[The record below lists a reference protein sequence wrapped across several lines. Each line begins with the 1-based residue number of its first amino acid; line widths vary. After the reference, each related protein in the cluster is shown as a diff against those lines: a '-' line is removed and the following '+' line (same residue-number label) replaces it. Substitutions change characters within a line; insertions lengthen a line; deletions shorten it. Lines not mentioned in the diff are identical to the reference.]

1 MSTASP
7 VVIAARHAA
16 HFKWT
21 TTCASARA
29 LRLPENQ
36 KRKIK
41 NKPKKLQ
48 SFWNLWW
55 KNEHCRFFEHFNYT
69 ARESSPRESP
79 CIFSAPAPPARTG
92 SQTGQRPET
101 TDRIQAKIFRQFWLH
116 FIFGLFI
123 YIFYF
128 WGICRVINKFATLP
142 QDICIR
148 NYGNEMLWSQANDR
162 RRRCAAV
169 TGTATETG
177 SGCGSGSAGTNGVAP
192 CNKVT
197 AAFRRLWSERAL
209 PLKSPTTTGQHNM
222 ALHKQRP
229 RSLGR
234 TRSCLPAVAS
244 VTFMHIIFRLFPRQ
258 LRINEPWAKTSRV
271 CS

>member
-92 SQTGQRPET
+92 SQTEQSR
-101 TDRIQAKIFRQFWLH
+101 DRRLQTEFKPRFFANFDCI
-116 FIFGLFI
+116 LFLAFL

-162 RRRCAAV
+162 RRRRRSAAV

-177 SGCGSGSAGTNGVAP
+177 SGCGSGSAGTNCCSMQQGHGGFSA
-192 CNKVT
+192 T
-197 AAFRRLWSERAL
+197 
-209 PLKSPTTTGQHNM
+209 LK
-222 ALHKQRP
+222 
-229 RSLGR
+229 R
-234 TRSCLPAVAS
+234 TSAS
-244 VTFMHIIFRLFPRQ
+244 VEESNNNKAAQHCIT
-258 LRINEPWAKTSRV
+258 
-271 CS
+271 

>member
-29 LRLPENQ
+29 PRLPENQ

-69 ARESSPRESP
+69 ARDSSPRESP

-92 SQTGQRPET
+92 SQTEQSR
-101 TDRIQAKIFRQFWLH
+101 DRRLQTEFKPRFFANFDCI
-116 FIFGLFI
+116 LFLAFL

-162 RRRCAAV
+162 RRRRRRCAAV

-177 SGCGSGSAGTNGVAP
+177 SGCGSAGTNCCSMQQGHGGFSA
-192 CNKVT
+192 T
-197 AAFRRLWSERAL
+197 
-209 PLKSPTTTGQHNM
+209 LK
-222 ALHKQRP
+222 
-229 RSLGR
+229 R
-234 TRSCLPAVAS
+234 TSAS
-244 VTFMHIIFRLFPRQ
+244 VEESNNNKAAQHCI
-258 LRINEPWAKTSRV
+258 A
-271 CS
+271 